1 MMKLIKEIICNLEKL
16 KVWKL
21 NSQLRKNNSKTKFR
35 LFRELNQL
43 LKDYKQLTKNMKKK
57 SMDSMT
63 LAITISQ
70 KMPNLQRTAMF
81 QAKLS

>member
-1 MMKLIKEIICNLEKL
+1 MKLIKEIICNLEKL